1 MAKAIAH
8 GIANGYRRGCRC
20 GACRE
25 AASKHYAARK
35 REALREADEAREA
48 VLARD
53 RGERLRKLQ
62 VELGGAYCAIDFGR
76 DIGVRLVKLPPC
88 TR

>member
-8 GIANGYRRGCRC
+8 GTANGYRRGCRC

-35 REALREADEAREA
+35 REALREA

-53 RGERLRKLQ
+53 RDERLRKLQ